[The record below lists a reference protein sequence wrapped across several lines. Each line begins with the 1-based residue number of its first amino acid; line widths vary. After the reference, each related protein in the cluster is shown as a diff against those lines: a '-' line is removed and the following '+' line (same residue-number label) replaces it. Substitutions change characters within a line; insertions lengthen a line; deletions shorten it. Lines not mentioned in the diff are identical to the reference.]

1 MKVLKMILTVIMIL
15 VTVWIV
21 ISYANILCINLSTH
35 DMASWNI
42 MNVVER
48 ILDR

>member
-1 MKVLKMILTVIMIL
+1 MKVLKKTLTVIMIL

-21 ISYANILCINLSTH
+21 VSYANILYTNLSTH